1 MENVF
6 NHVQKTQKKTKSGR
20 KESKRIVKKN
30 NKEPTDLL
38 DPENEDTEL
47 TLIKICDLLEY
58 LRTEIKNIKE
68 TIESKVEL
76 STMNTL
82 SIKMDNLENAVTNI
96 SNDVDDLK

>member
-6 NHVQKTQKKTKSGR
+6 DYVQKTQKTKGG
-20 KESKRIVKKN
+20 KKYKNKIVKKS

-47 TLIKICDLLEY
+47 TLIKICDLLKY
-58 LRTEIKNIKE
+58 LRTEIKNIRE

-76 STMNTL
+76 SAMNTL
-82 SIKMDNLENAVTNI
+82 SIKMDNLESAVTNI